1 LWDRILPYFKFFGG
15 EGWVFGGVECG
26 FHFHLAAVVGVLGSD
41 GSGCLGREGLVHDV
55 QLFSSHKMSRIKE
68 QFPFRRTAPAN
79 LRFGI
84 DEGDQ
89 RADSGVAGAV
99 LFEEEVEIEI
109 GWGFGHDEAE
119 EVALEVDLA
128 SEVVARDGFEVADLF
143 LGEVGVV
150 EAGGFRGHGNSFQEG
165 NRTYILLYTVSKD
178 CQASL
183 TMYKN
188 RW

>member
-68 QFPFRRTAPAN
+68 QFPFRRTAPAK

-84 DEGDQ
+84 DEGNQ
-89 RADSGVAGAV
+89 RTDGRVTGTV
-99 LFEEEVEIEI
+99 LFEQKLEIEV
-109 GWGFGHDEAE
+109 GRGFGHDEAE
-119 EVALEVDLA
+119 EVTLEVDLA
-128 SEVVARDGFEVADLF
+128 GEVVVGDGFEIADLF

-150 EAGGFRGHGNSFQEG
+150 EAGGFSGNGISFREG
-165 NRTYILLYTVSKD
+165 NRTYILLYAFSPTR
-178 CQASL
+178 QAPL
-183 TMYKN
+183 TIYKK
-188 RW
+188 